1 MWKVRGS
8 FCIEFMKNLYSALR
22 GGLDVPHAMQK
33 VILDMKQ
40 EQVKFRSRHINI
52 TKRKCC
58 SSDLAAFACYGYPG
72 VKFTAEKGKD
82 IAPPWLDLLLADS
95 RYKGAKGQSGGSSST
110 STS

>member
-1 MWKVRGS
+1 
-8 FCIEFMKNLYSALR
+8 MKNLYSALR

-40 EQVKFRSRHINI
+40 EQVKFRSSRINI
-52 TKRKCC
+52 TKRKWR

-82 IAPPWLDLLLADS
+82 IAPPWLDLLQDDS
-95 RYKGAKGQSGGSSST
+95 RYKGGKGQSGGSSST